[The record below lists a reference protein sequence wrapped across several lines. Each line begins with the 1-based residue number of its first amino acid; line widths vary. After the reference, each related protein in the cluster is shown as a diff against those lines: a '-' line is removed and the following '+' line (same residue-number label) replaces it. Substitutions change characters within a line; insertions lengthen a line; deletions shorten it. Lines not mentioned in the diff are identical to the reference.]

1 MVLLRSLLF
10 CIKVYYNFAK
20 TAREVR
26 IDNLGL
32 SKSLREDAM
41 QDRLEEM
48 YEVLLDKA
56 THLSMKDDDAIYYN
70 ILEVAY
76 ESAQRRYLKY

>member
-1 MVLLRSLLF
+1 M
-10 CIKVYYNFAK
+10 
-20 TAREVR
+20 
-26 IDNLGL
+26 GL
-32 SKSLREDAM
+32 SKSLREEAM